1 MIVNISQSP
10 YLFEETLQV
19 LKFSAVASKV
29 QIEPIRE
36 PVKEKAKRKTRFSIM
51 VENNKPALFNGRG
64 SIAWENP
71 QFRSTMCIQP
81 DIEEECKVSA
91 EPAEDTKY
99 EGLMKLI
106 DDLKNQLI
114 DEKQKNLKMETE
126 IRAELC
132 QEFNQMLVEIEASSE
147 QRLQEE
153 KDRASELSEWRISKL
168 EEALKQSRRKTRS
181 GSDQHHPID
190 DEELRQKTLQIE
202 NLSEELTALK
212 EMNAALVDENKKS
225 SSEVKTM
232 QTQSKIA
239 QEQKIAVEK
248 QVQQLQKELEC
259 SNQALQSQNA
269 DTKLAELESTIA
281 DLRKHDNEQ
290 SEQIKQLKILL
301 DEAGEDYVHK
311 DEEIAKLSAS
321 LSQTRLKMDEKDE
334 QIREVDSQIEEL
346 KALLQQAATRDE
358 EKDLHIFEM
367 EEKLENAQTK
377 EKSNWSAKMASE
389 QEMTTLHDDIES
401 LKSEKKKLKTQLE
414 STEGEVESLQK
425 EVKRLLQADEK
436 VRQLEKEL
444 ANGKKVLGELETKHA
459 LQERTL
465 NERNCTISNLQ
476 LALDS
481 IKKEENAIA
490 ALKGELEQKR
500 KDMEEL
506 QFKVS
511 KSASEFEAVEYD
523 AKRTKEERDKL
534 MKHYEQQLTKMA
546 DELRLERRETA
557 KLREVMA
564 NTTPMKKNDK
574 ELQML
579 REEVCKKSEL
589 IKTLASKVTTPKT
602 PKPESEGCSDCTK
615 LRAEYEN
622 KIEALTKEARKQE
635 VRFCFLH

>member
-1 MIVNISQSP
+1 
-10 YLFEETLQV
+10 
-19 LKFSAVASKV
+19 
-29 QIEPIRE
+29 
-36 PVKEKAKRKTRFSIM
+36 
-51 VENNKPALFNGRG
+51 
-64 SIAWENP
+64 
-71 QFRSTMCIQP
+71 
-81 DIEEECKVSA
+81 
-91 EPAEDTKY
+91 
-99 EGLMKLI
+99 
-106 DDLKNQLI
+106 
-114 DEKQKNLKMETE
+114 
-126 IRAELC
+126 
-132 QEFNQMLVEIEASSE
+132 
-147 QRLQEE
+147 
-153 KDRASELSEWRISKL
+153 
-168 EEALKQSRRKTRS
+168 
-181 GSDQHHPID
+181 
-190 DEELRQKTLQIE
+190 
-202 NLSEELTALK
+202 
-212 EMNAALVDENKKS
+212 MNAALVDENKKS

-290 SEQIKQLKILL
+290 SEQIRQLKILL

-334 QIREVDSQIEEL
+334 QIREADSQIEEL

-635 VRFCFLH
+635 YKDTNATLLKQVPSATANDSEEENKPPTHSEANKSTIETTPPTTGGNNSRRGKRGRKKNNATTQVSFADDANSSVDKEEEMVRPSKRPKRGTRVSKNSRPSSTRKASVVSVQDEQDSDTDIFQTPYSANKKRKLFTNTPKPDVFTPQEDDTAPIDSPHSIVRRQLRSRNIKIKK